1 MAYVRKLALMLRK
14 HNSVVI
20 IYRIRLTGLSI
31 FTSLSCNVGKSVGE
45 SALKA
50 CRLAGVLVG
59 GALLVSACAML
70 DSRPATEIVRER
82 SQARWNGMV
91 KGEIA
96 KTYEFLTPTA
106 RKTLKLEDYAA
117 NVRQGF
123 WKAVTVDKV
132 VCGSPEVCEVS
143 VTVEYDHKMGRNKSP
158 LLETW
163 VREGSNWWYAQK

>member
-1 MAYVRKLALMLRK
+1 MLRI

-20 IYRIRLTGLSI
+20 FYRIRLTALSI
-31 FTSLSCNVGKSVGE
+31 FTSLSSNVGQSVGVM
-45 SALKA
+45 ALRA
-50 CRLAGVLVG
+50 CRLAGVFLG
-59 GALLVSACAML
+59 GAVLVSGCAAL
-70 DSRPATEIVRER
+70 DSRPAPEIVKER

-91 KGEIA
+91 SGEIA
-96 KTYEFLTPTA
+96 KTYEYLSPTA

-117 NVRQGF
+117 SVRRGF

-132 VCGSPEVCEVS
+132 ECDSAEVCEVS

-158 LLETW
+158 LKETW

>member
-31 FTSLSCNVGKSVGE
+31 FTSLSSNVGKSVGD

-50 CRLAGVLVG
+50 CRIAGAFIG
-59 GALLVSACAML
+59 GALLVSACAAL
-70 DSRPATEIVRER
+70 DSRPAAEIVKER
-82 SQARWNGMV
+82 SQARWDGLV
-91 KGEIA
+91 KGEVA
-96 KTYEFLTPTA
+96 KVYAFLSPTA

-117 NVRQGF
+117 NVRRGF

-132 VCGSPEVCEVS
+132 VCGSPDVCDVS
-143 VTVEYDHKMGRNKSP
+143 VTVEYEHKMGRNKSP
-158 LLETW
+158 LQETW

>member
-1 MAYVRKLALMLRK
+1 MEAMLHK

-31 FTSLSCNVGKSVGE
+31 FTNLSTNVGKSMGNL
-45 SALKA
+45 ALKA
-50 CRLAGVLVG
+50 CRLAGVFISGSL
-59 GALLVSACAML
+59 LLVSACAML
-70 DSRPATEIVRER
+70 DSRPAAEIVKER
-82 SQARWNGMV
+82 SQGRWDGLV

-96 KTYEFLTPTA
+96 KAYGFLSPTV

-132 VCGSPEVCEVS
+132 VCGSPDVCEAT
-143 VTVEYDHKMGRNKSP
+143 VTVEYERRMGRIKSP
-158 LLETW
+158 LQETW
-163 VREGSNWWYAQK
+163 IREDSNWWYAQK